1 MLILDE
7 QDAQDLLRQQAEGTL
22 QHDRLEAAAA
32 DDIEKAVLFGAAE
45 RAVPLLRDGRIS
57 IPELNVYVLA
67 ALWAA
72 LEESEETFPG
82 QFLAEF
88 VTCTDERVQASWPEL
103 ATSLEAESLE
113 APAPLTKAITHLK
126 QFGLWPW

>member
-7 QDAQDLLRQQAEGTL
+7 LDAQDLLRQQEDGLLAR
-22 QHDRLEAAAA
+22 DRREAAEA
-32 DDIEKAVLFGAAE
+32 DDLETAILFGAAE
-45 RAVPLLRDGRIS
+45 RALPLLRDKRIS

-72 LEESEETFPG
+72 FEEREETFAE
-82 QFLAEF
+82 QFLSEF

-103 ATSLEAESLE
+103 AICLQQPPRGVPT
-113 APAPLTKAITHLK
+113 PLIDAIGHLK
-126 QFGLWPW
+126 HLDLWPW